1 MNALTLKQTPTRRWT
16 IILTVLL
23 FVSVLLGACS
33 TGSPAN
39 TQAPA
44 EGGESPDVIRL
55 KVGVSPVPHA
65 EIMEFVRTELAAD
78 AGLELTLVE
87 FTDYVQPNLALRDNQ
102 IDANFF
108 QHAPYMNDFGQ
119 EHGFEMIAVADVH
132 IEPLG
137 IYSKKVTDLNEVPEN
152 AVVAIPNDATN
163 GGRAL
168 RLLESAGLITLSPEA
183 DFTATVLDVIENP
196 KSLVIR
202 ELDAAQLPRSLDDT
216 VLSVINGNFA
226 LEAGLNPGQDALALE
241 SGEGNPYANVLTVLK
256 GRESDPG
263 ILKLAELLTSPE
275 VRQFLEE
282 HYQGSV
288 IPAFD

>member
-183 DFTATVLDVIENP
+183 DFAATVLDVIENP

-275 VRQFLEE
+275 IRQFLEE

>member
-183 DFTATVLDVIENP
+183 DFAATVLDVIENP